1 NGPGQTALTVDDV
14 VSGSV
19 VLQSAWDTVTLGL
32 GTVWCPNSKCDPSA
46 PPPVVQTTVTFSIEN
61 MLSVLLEP
69 NGGSYQHKII
79 ARQYLLMSP
88 NILSSNATI
97 KCGGATCQIYSLL
110 GFNAA
115 SNLLLTPYF
124 ANVPLTVTEVMPE
137 AMNDVTSLSTSESH
151 SETVGLSATG
161 GYAQGAGNGATGS
174 VSANWSDTW
183 GWEQTS
189 TVNISDWAS
198 ANQETGQ
205 VNGSGPSVTYQYTA
219 TGGTSD

>member
-1 NGPGQTALTVDDV
+1 
-14 VSGSV
+14 
-19 VLQSAWDTVTLGL
+19 
-32 GTVWCPNSKCDPSA
+32 
-46 PPPVVQTTVTFSIEN
+46 
-61 MLSVLLEP
+61 
-69 NGGSYQHKII
+69 
-79 ARQYLLMSP
+79 
-88 NILSSNATI
+88 
-97 KCGGATCQIYSLL
+97 
-110 GFNAA
+110 
-115 SNLLLTPYF
+115 
-124 ANVPLTVTEVMPE
+124 VTEVMPE

-219 TGGTSD
+219 TGGTSDTYLSLKMYQYPTYTCNQCLLHTPVDVNTQFNALQQSDMTST

>member
-1 NGPGQTALTVDDV
+1 PNAANASASMLTPTDDTSSNINAPTNGTGQTALMLGGAINAPTNGPGQTALTVDDV

-61 MLSVLLEP
+61 MLSVLLDP

-137 AMNDVTSLSTSESH
+137 AMNDVTSLSTSEKP
-151 SETVGLSATG
+151 L
-161 GYAQGAGNGATGS
+161 
-174 VSANWSDTW
+174 
-183 GWEQTS
+183 
-189 TVNISDWAS
+189 
-198 ANQETGQ
+198 
-205 VNGSGPSVTYQYTA
+205 
-219 TGGTSD
+219 